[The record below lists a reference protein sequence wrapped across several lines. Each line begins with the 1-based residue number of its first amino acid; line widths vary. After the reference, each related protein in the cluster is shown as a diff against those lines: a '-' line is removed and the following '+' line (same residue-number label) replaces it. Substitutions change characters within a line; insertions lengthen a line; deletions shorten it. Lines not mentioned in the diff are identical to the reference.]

1 MKKQFFSFLILL
13 SFVLNVSAQTVKVSD
28 AEKNLRTHVAYLASD
43 TLEGRRTGEA
53 GATST
58 AGYVANMFAQYKLT
72 GILQTNQK
80 GKTSRNFLQPFPYVS
95 GVALGADNLLRIV
108 PENPQNENKMEVGV
122 NWMPVGYSPNADI
135 ESAPIVFAGFGIVA
149 AERKYDDYAGLD
161 ARGKIVLA
169 LDATPEGVNP
179 NSSFARFN
187 LHAKAKIAQEK
198 GAKAL
203 LIIARESEFKNDR
216 LAQLKY
222 DQTLGETAIPVAAI
236 MRSHGARLLGAD
248 SEKTLAEIEKW
259 LVMRKDAPAGVEI
272 KFANPTRATA
282 QMRVDLTKKQ
292 TEAYNVIGILEG
304 TDAVLK
310 NEIIV
315 IGAHYDHLGKGGA
328 GSLAVNSTEIH
339 HGADDNASGVA
350 ALLELARQFAKEKKN
365 RRTIVFMAFGGEE
378 EGLLGSKFYV
388 NNPIFP
394 LDKTVA
400 MINLDMVG
408 RLNEN
413 KLTVGGIGT
422 ASEWKKSVESLN
434 VEKTDEKQFGD
445 GKNGSSIT
453 IDVNIT
459 RPFQLSLNEDGFGP
473 SDHSS
478 FYSKQIPVLFFFT
491 GTHADYHKPTDTSE
505 KINYEGL
512 LKVTSYVSE
521 IARTIDRNPT
531 KPTYAVAKSSGMGGG
546 RTGFNVTIGVVPGY
560 AESTDGL
567 LLDGV
572 RDGSPAAQAGIKAG
586 DKIVKFA
593 GKEIRNISDYT
604 FVLGELKA
612 DTEYEIEVVRAAER
626 LTLKVKPAARK

>member
-1 MKKQFFSFLILL
+1 MKNHFFSFLVLL
-13 SFVLNVSAQTVKVSD
+13 SFVFSASAQTVKLSD
-28 AEKNLRTHVAYLASD
+28 AEKNLRATVAYLASD

-53 GATST
+53 GATSA

-72 GILQTNQK
+72 GILQTSEK

-95 GVALGADNLLRIV
+95 GVALGQDNLLRIV
-108 PENPQNENKMEVGV
+108 PENPQNESKMEAGI
-122 NWMPVGYSPNADI
+122 NWMPIGYSPNADI
-135 ESAPIVFAGFGIVA
+135 AGAPIVFAGFGVVA
-149 AERKYDDYAGLD
+149 GERNYDDYAGVD
-161 ARGKIVLA
+161 ARGKIVLV
-169 LDATPEGVNP
+169 LDGTPDGVNP

-187 LHAKAKIAQEK
+187 LYAKAKIAQEK
-198 GAKAL
+198 GARAL
-203 LIIARESEFKNDR
+203 LIIARESDFKNDR
-216 LAQLKY
+216 LAQLKF
-222 DQTLGETAIPVAAI
+222 DQTLGETVIPVAAI
-236 MRSHGARLLGAD
+236 MRSHGAQLLGVD
-248 SEKTLAEIEKW
+248 SEKQLDEIEKW
-259 LVMRKDAPAGVEI
+259 LAMRKDAPANIQI
-272 KFANPTRATA
+272 KLAAEMRATA
-282 QMRVDLTKKQ
+282 QMRVNLTKKQ

-350 ALLELARQFAKEKKN
+350 AVLELARQFAKEKKN
-365 RRTIVFMAFGGEE
+365 KRTIVFMAFGGEE

-388 NNPIFP
+388 NNPVFP

-422 ASEWKKSVESLN
+422 ASEWRDLLSVKNNIEVPVVKEIIPAFAL
-434 VEKTDEKQFGD
+434 QF
-445 GKNGSSIT
+445 
-453 IDVNIT
+453 
-459 RPFQLSLNEDGFGP
+459 NEDGFGP

-478 FYSKQIPVLFFFT
+478 FYAKQIPVLFFFT
-491 GTHADYHKPTDTSE
+491 GTHADYHKPSDTAE

-512 LKVTSYVSE
+512 LKVTNYVSE
-521 IARTIDRNPT
+521 IAKTIDRNP
-531 KPTYAVAKSSGMGGG
+531 KRPTYAVAKSSGTGG
-546 RTGFNVTIGVVPGY
+546 RTGFNVTIGVVPSY

-567 LLDGV
+567 RLDGV
-572 RDGSPAAQAGIKAG
+572 RDGSPAALAGIKAG

-612 DTEYEIEVVRAAER
+612 DTEYEIEVVRGAER